1 MNNVL
6 IKPIEDDEIH
16 EAAFQMGGSKAPG
29 PEGFEGRQIQDN
41 IVIAH
46 EVFHFLKL
54 RKTKRKHELGIKL
67 AMNKAYDRVEW
78 DFLEATMLK
87 MGFNRSWVDLVMRC
101 TTSVELS
108 ATELGFIKGIR
119 ISVNGPTLSHLLFTD
134 DTLIFLSTTNE
145 NCENTDRLLKT
156 YCIASGWKTLEPTL
170 EYLRYGAKLK
180 RMLCPILRIGCYL
193 RFRDG
198 RISFYHRQREVLI
211 KDVVQAVPTYPMN
224 VFCLPTRLCN
234 DIDRVVTKFWWA
246 NSDKVWGILR
256 VNWQDI
262 GLPKS
267 ECGMGFR
274 TLGDF
279 NLALLTKQTKG
290 SFLLDLVEP
299 LGCKDI
305 ILKGA
310 HWHVLS
316 GRLDEWYWDLSPI
329 SNYLSGSDSLT
340 IVSSHFGDL
349 TGLDCLIWRTDMHGN
364 YTMKSGYR
372 WIRGQRLQW
381 AANLGTDSQ
390 VWKIIWGVVVTP
402 KQEESVEH
410 LLLLCPWVESVWFG
424 GPLGI
429 RVDRDFITTFAAW
442 LIWFESA
449 EFGSKNEFKCF
460 STVTL
465 CTTLPYPPRT
475 DVQNRRPHWSPPPC
489 DGVKVNVDASWRQ
502 GEVWGFVGV
511 VIRDAQARY
520 VEVCKL
526 EVAAPSVLMA
536 EALAIREGCAIARL
550 RNFNQIYV
558 ESDSKLVI
566 SSLMAGMEFI
576 P

>member
-1 MNNVL
+1 MKRRSRWVGLRLRDRKVSKSLNPESVNQFW
-6 IKPIEDDEIH
+6 PI
-16 EAAFQMGGSKAPG
+16 SLCNYSYK
-29 PEGFEGRQIQDN
+29 DN

-134 DTLIFLSTTNE
+134 DTLIFLSTTKE

-234 DIDRVVTKFWWA
+234 DIDGVVTKFWWA

-316 GRLDEWYWDLSPI
+316 GRLDEWSWDLSPI

-402 KQEESVEH
+402 KNLFGLGVPLAFGLIAISLP
-410 LLLLCPWVESVWFG
+410 LLLLGLFG
-424 GPLGI
+424 LRVLNLGASRKGRGLFPLLRFLAG
-429 RVDRDFITTFAAW
+429 R
-442 LIWFESA
+442 
-449 EFGSKNEFKCF
+449 FGNL
-460 STVTL
+460 VTL